1 MPVQTG
7 PQPLL
12 VKEMGNQTDAAAEHE
27 QTVEDTHFQ
36 VVLSLF
42 GSEGT
47 SAADKVHEAD
57 SNATIN
63 VEDEVVLLGSC
74 DRLDGQSVIEE
85 LGAREVLLDVL
96 LDELDTEIGVVT
108 RLDPVAD
115 TGNCRL
121 LDIDKS
127 SEW

>member
-1 MPVQTG
+1 M
-7 PQPLL
+7 
-12 VKEMGNQTDAAAEHE
+12 
-27 QTVEDTHFQ
+27 
-36 VVLSLF
+36 
-42 GSEGT
+42 SEEIH
-47 SAADKVHEAD
+47 KAD